1 MTLITPNL
9 IQFEGKYYQLV
20 RPFNLSSPKDVGL
33 FIGRF
38 ASTDNPSGFL
48 FTYMIEK
55 DQLFLDTIFC
65 RPGPPKGWK
74 YKLLYRFKSY
84 PPTINGVKPELDEA
98 SDGDFRYENLSV
110 PLKYSGELIVG
121 NSRYGMDSEIHPDHP
136 GSYAEL
142 LTLTFEKGK
151 LVQRRMH

>member
-9 IQFEGKYYQLV
+9 IQFEGRYYQLV

-74 YKLLYRFKSY
+74 YKLLYRFKGY
-84 PPTINGVKPELDEA
+84 PPTINGVKPEQDEA
-98 SDGDFRYENLSV
+98 MDDYFRYENLSV
-110 PLKYSGELIVG
+110 PLKYSGELIIG
-121 NSRYGMDSEIHPDHP
+121 NSHPFQDFEIDADDP
-136 GSYAEL
+136 GSYTEL

-151 LVQRRMH
+151 LVQCRMH